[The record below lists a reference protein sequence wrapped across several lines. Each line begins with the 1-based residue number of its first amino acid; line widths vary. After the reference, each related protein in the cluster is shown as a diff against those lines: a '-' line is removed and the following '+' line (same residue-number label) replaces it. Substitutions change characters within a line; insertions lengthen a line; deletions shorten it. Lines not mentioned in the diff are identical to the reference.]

1 MPLQALVHE
10 RTAPGRRSQV
20 IAAGMLSAL
29 FMVAA
34 AVLATIGLLRAG
46 ATIPQLVLLL
56 ALLNGVAALLV
67 RGVRS

>member
-1 MPLQALVHE
+1 
-10 RTAPGRRSQV
+10 V
-20 IAAGMLSAL
+20 IAAGNILSAL

-34 AVLATIGLLRAG
+34 AVLAIGLLRAG
-46 ATIPQLVLLL
+46 ATIPELVLLL